1 MGVACQRAEQLLG
14 QPVGQEFAVRVF
26 PEVDKRQDRN
36 RGGRIGPGPDKAGS
50 WHVFGEYIHTGQ

>member
-26 PEVDKRQDRN
+26 LEVDKRQDRN
-36 RGGRIGPGPDKAGS
+36 RGGRCGWGPAEAGS
-50 WHVFGEYIHTGQ
+50 RCAFGENVHTGQ